1 VINIKKIIFLLIK
14 SVLGITA
21 LLTIVLF
28 FYAAFF
34 YESPLDKE
42 NTLKSE
48 TVTTGE
54 LNDIEK
60 EKKLKKEKEL
70 KELEEAKKKIKV
82 ESVIEDGLYATV
94 GNKAITR
101 SDIVNE
107 IKTIL
112 ILNDRAYSP
121 ELKDQLQQTAIKSLI
136 KRNIK
141 KIEIERNNFL
151 QFNEQELQKELLRL
165 ANAINKD
172 IAELKNLCKSN
183 NLDFS
188 IIEDQVK
195 LELMWN
201 SLIFEI
207 YKNRISINIEEIN
220 EQLNLIQGKK
230 KIKEYLISELVIESV
245 EKNQIELKIN
255 EIKNKI
261 KTEGFE
267 SIATSLSI
275 SDSSARGGDL
285 GWINENIISEKL
297 KAVITNTPVGNISEP
312 ILLSNGI
319 LFFKVRDKRVVEKK
333 VDMEKVK
340 DQLVNSEKSKILNMH
355 STSHFN
361 NLRRS
366 ISVKFFQ

>member
-21 LLTIVLF
+21 LLTIILF

-48 TVTTGE
+48 TVTTGK
-54 LNDIEK
+54 LNDIE
-60 EKKLKKEKEL
+60 KEKEL

-121 ELKDQLQQTAIKSLI
+121 ELKDQLQQTAIKSII

-207 YKNRISINIEEIN
+207 YKNRISINFEEIN

-245 EKNQIELKIN
+245 EKSQLELKIN

-285 GWINENIISEKL
+285 GWISENIISEKL